1 MSRRSALPLFPDGLS
16 DESAAV
22 LSEFLN
28 QLAVACESR
37 YFVQLRRYHQR
48 QMNLYDPEA
57 PLADPAAAASVAP
70 SSHAAAGID
79 VPVAA
84 WDSASVS
91 TAKSLGRGL

>member
-1 MSRRSALPLFPDGLS
+1 MASPQVAQAAWRLLLVQTINRRM
-16 DESAAV
+16 AAKR
-22 LSEFLN
+22 S
-28 QLAVACESR
+28 
-37 YFVQLRRYHQR
+37 
-48 QMNLYDPEA
+48 
-57 PLADPAAAASVAP
+57 LADPAAAASVAP